1 MQNIVLVGIGGAI
14 GAIARYSIDKVTIT
28 YIDSSVAG
36 TFAVNISGSFLL
48 GLLTGMASAHSNW
61 PVEIRIFIGIG
72 VLGSYTTFSTLSVA
86 TIQLAQRGEVS
97 NAVINLVAS
106 IVVGLAAAIAGIML
120 SKLILQD

>member
-1 MQNIVLVGIGGAI
+1 LQNIVLVGIGGAI

-86 TIQLAQRGEVS
+86 TIQLAQRGEVA

-120 SKLILQD
+120 SKLI

>member
-1 MQNIVLVGIGGAI
+1 MQSIIIVGIGGAI
-14 GAIARYSIDKVTIT
+14 GSIARYSIDRVAIT
-28 YIDSSVAG
+28 YFGSSVAG

-48 GLLTGMASAHSNW
+48 GLLTGMVAAHSNW

-86 TIQLAQRGEVS
+86 TIQLVQRGEIT
-97 NAVINLVAS
+97 NAIINIVAS

-120 SKLILQD
+120 SKLI